1 MACTAA
7 SGTGSLTFI
16 DDRSPDRSSRMNCD
30 MYRFS
35 AQIQLNAG
43 KPIGQRFKV
52 QMHDDPSMRQKQ
64 LQSFWKQR
72 SRMFLNCSSS
82 PSERV
87 AFK

>member
-43 KPIGQRFKV
+43 KPIGQHFKV
-52 QMHDDPSMRQKQ
+52 QMHNDPSMRQKQ
-64 LQSFWKQR
+64 LQSF
-72 SRMFLNCSSS
+72 
-82 PSERV
+82 
-87 AFK
+87 